1 MKTIIDLLDTSRTL
15 IKDFKDDVELK
26 IGEILITQV
35 IQLLQ
40 KGYNINTN
48 VDELFE
54 KYDILLNIPKVKH
67 DNEIIRI
74 EKMIEKLLDLTK
86 LNERIKIFLSNTENF
101 NCFEGYQELEK
112 WIKNKNKVNWDKIE
126 INNHIDKDISYEDI
140 YNLITEKNIEN
151 DNSE

>member
-54 KYDILLNIPKVKH
+54 KYDILLSIPEVNH

-101 NCFEGYQELEK
+101 DCFEGYQELEK
-112 WIKNKNKVNWDKIE
+112 WIKNENKVNWDKIE
-126 INNHIDKDISYEDI
+126 INNYIDKDISYEDV

>member
-48 VDELFE
+48 VD
-54 KYDILLNIPKVKH
+54 
-67 DNEIIRI
+67 
-74 EKMIEKLLDLTK
+74 
-86 LNERIKIFLSNTENF
+86 
-101 NCFEGYQELEK
+101 
-112 WIKNKNKVNWDKIE
+112 WDKIE
-126 INNHIDKDISYEDI
+126 INNHIDKDISYEDV